1 MKKNVAVYVLMILA
15 IIFTCEVNG
24 QSGKKK
30 PAGKSAGS
38 SKPSGGAK
46 SGGAKAAAKG
56 KKPKKGKGSTTATE
70 PTTTTTT
77 EPKVEEPIAA
87 EVGEPEDTGISTP
100 DNVVA
105 ASDSF
110 DFGSISLD
118 TSKPTDGYYRLANL
132 KGAKPFPFPKEDKNT
147 VKFYKRIW
155 REINV
160 QDSENRMFSMPGETL
175 VSFIMG
181 GIKNG
186 KLIAYDDDGF
196 KKKLTYSKV
205 LSRFRD
211 SSIVTLIDT
220 NGEMTGTKTV
230 LNEFN
235 PDSVTRFEI
244 KEDIFF
250 DKVRG
255 RVVTQ
260 IITIGPVKSL
270 KTTTGQYIGDS
281 HPFYLNFEQC
291 RKLFAAR
298 EVIDPQRDIYNISFD
313 DVFIQRNFK
322 SLIVKE
328 SNPADLR
335 IRDKYPD
342 RARQIRESNR
352 IEREILRYKRSLWKY
367 SS

>member
-1 MKKNVAVYVLMILA
+1 MKKNIVAYVLMLFV
-15 IIFTCEVNG
+15 IIFSTEVNG
-24 QSGKKK
+24 QSSKKK
-30 PAGKSAGS
+30 TPAKKSTSS
-38 SKPSGGAK
+38 SKK
-46 SGGAKAAAKG
+46 STT
-56 KKPKKGKGSTTATE
+56 KKKKTKGS
-70 PTTTTTT
+70 TTTT
-77 EPKVEEPIAA
+77 EPVVETPPPSESVNQEP
-87 EVGEPEDTGISTP
+87 VVVEDEGVSTP
-100 DNVVA
+100 DNVIA
-105 ASDSF
+105 DADTF
-110 DFGSISLD
+110 DFGAITLD
-118 TSKPTDGYYRLANL
+118 TTKPKDGYYRLGQL

-155 REINV
+155 REINTL
-160 QDSENRMFSMPGETL
+160 DSENRIFSMPGETL
-175 VSFIMG
+175 IAFIMG

-205 LSRFRD
+205 MAKFRD
-211 SSIVTLIDT
+211 SSIVTLVDS
-220 NGEMTGTKTV
+220 NGDMSGTKTV

-244 KEDIFF
+244 KEDICF

-255 RVVTQ
+255 RVFTE
-260 IITIGPVKSL
+260 IICIGPVKSL
-270 KTTTGQYIGDS
+270 KTTTGSYIGDS

-335 IRDKYPD
+335 IKDKYPD
-342 RARQIRESNR
+342 RINQIRESRR
-352 IEREILRYKRSLWKY
+352 IEREIMRYKRNLWKF